1 MKKIF
6 LSTVLLCGVAS
17 VTKVQAAG
25 EHKISFVRKQYVIEL
40 MPEYEKAITEFTAFV
55 KALESEKNAKLKGI
69 QDRAAALGKDPN
81 NMTEAQKAELQNLIQ
96 EVQKNDADYENR
108 LRMKQESLIRPLQA
122 KVSRAIEDVRKAL
135 GISLVFLGEAIE
147 TADQSL
153 DISNEVLKK
162 MGIDPVAAKKKK
174 DADEAAAK
182 AQAVKK

>member
-6 LSTVLLCGVAS
+6 LSTVVLCGALSAV
-17 VTKVQAAG
+17 KVQAADL
-25 EHKISFVRKQYVIEL
+25 KVAFVKKQYVIEL
-40 MPEYEKAITEFTAFV
+40 MPEYEKAITDFTAFV
-55 KALESEKNAKLKGI
+55 KALESEKNTKLKGI

-108 LRMKQESLIRPLQA
+108 LRLKQESLVRPLQTR
-122 KVSRAIEDVRKAL
+122 VSRAIEDVRKTM
-135 GISLVFLGEAIE
+135 GIAIVFLGEAIE

-174 DADEAAAK
+174 EAAEAAAK